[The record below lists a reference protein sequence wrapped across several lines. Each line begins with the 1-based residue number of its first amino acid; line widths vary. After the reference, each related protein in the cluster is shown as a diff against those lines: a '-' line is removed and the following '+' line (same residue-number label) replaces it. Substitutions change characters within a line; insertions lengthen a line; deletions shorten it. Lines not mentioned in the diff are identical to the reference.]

1 MRIPM
6 RHRMARLVG
15 AVGLIGALL
24 MPAAAGPV
32 TAQEDKTL
40 RVGTIQEFDSI
51 NPNLAYLV
59 SSYEAFILNYDLLVG
74 FGPDLE
80 YAPTGFA
87 TEWTQDGNTWT
98 FKIREGMLW
107 SDGQPATARDVAFTY
122 QYLLDSLDP
131 AYTGPWAPDGN
142 DLPGDGETEGDGAA
156 DNPLSLFGD
165 FLVSTIE
172 LQSVEAVDDTTVTM
186 TTAFPTSLI
195 LGAYIPILPEHIWG
209 EVTFASAA
217 TDFQTDPPVVGT
229 GPFQTVEWRRG
240 EYARFEKNP
249 NYWGEEPYLDEVI
262 FQFYANEDAMGQALR
277 AGTVDYIR
285 GVIPEQFQTFDDDPD
300 IVGVNGNGAGWTQLA
315 FNTYDKP
322 IEGGGAS
329 TSAVRDP
336 AFRAALDRAVD
347 RDVLVDQVLNGYGI
361 PGSTIV
367 APTIPTFRKEPANPR
382 PFDLTAAAAALD
394 AAGYVDSNGDGSR
407 EDKEGK
413 EINLRI
419 YFPDT
424 DSAYPKSAQFVAD
437 WWGQIG
443 IPVTIQSFDSDTLT
457 SLLYTPEAGGTADY
471 DIELWGWA
479 SGSDPDFL
487 LSIFTTSQIGVWSD
501 SNYSNPE
508 YDALYDQ
515 QKRAVDV
522 PARKAVIDQMQDM
535 IYDDAPYIIL
545 FYDNELHA
553 YRSDRFEGWT
563 LQPRDG
569 GVALFATGVE
579 TYLNLVPVGSTASPS
594 PDPGAATDAPGASSP
609 ATSAD
614 PNAPV
619 DGGSTSNSTLPLLLG
634 VAGLIVVVGVGLVL
648 MRRGRT
654 ATATDEDD
662 D

>member
-1 MRIPM
+1 MRSPL
-6 RHRMARLVG
+6 RVRTARVI
-15 AVGLIGALL
+15 AAATLIATLIL
-24 MPAAAGPV
+24 PAAVPA
-32 TAQEDKTL
+32 TAQEDRTL

-51 NPNLAYLV
+51 NPHLSYLV
-59 SSYEAFILNYDLLVG
+59 SSYEAMILNYDLLVG

-87 TEWTQDGNTWT
+87 TEWTQEGNTWT

-107 SDGQPATARDVAFTY
+107 SDGEPADASDVAFTY

-131 AYTGPWAPDGN
+131 EYTGPWAPDGN
-142 DLPGDGETEGDGAA
+142 DVPGDGETEGDGAA

-172 LQSVEAVDDTTVTM
+172 LQSVELVDATTVRL

-195 LGAYIPILPEHIWG
+195 LGAYIPVLPEHIWNS
-209 EVTFASAA
+209 VTFASAA
-217 TDFQTDPPVVGT
+217 TEFQTDPPVVGT
-229 GPFQTVEWRRG
+229 GPFQAVEWRRG
-240 EYARFEKNP
+240 EFARFEKNP
-249 NYWGEEPYLDEVI
+249 NYWGKEPFIDEVI
-262 FQFYANEDAMGQALR
+262 FQFYANEDAMGQALK
-277 AGTVDYIR
+277 AGSVDYIR
-285 GVIPEQFQTFDDDPD
+285 GVIPEQFQSFDDEPE

-315 FNTYDKP
+315 FNTYGTD

-329 TSAVRDP
+329 TTAVRDP

-347 RDVLVDQVLNGYGI
+347 RDVLVDQVLNGFGI
-361 PGSTIV
+361 AGSTIV
-367 APTIPTFRKEPANPR
+367 APTIPTFRKDPANPR
-382 PFDLTAAAAALD
+382 PFDLDAAAAALE

-471 DIELWGWA
+471 DVELWGWA
-479 SGSDPDFL
+479 SGADPDFL
-487 LSIFTTSQIGVWSD
+487 LSIFLTSQIGVWSD
-501 SNYSNPE
+501 SNYSNPA

-515 QKRAVDV
+515 QKKAATVEE
-522 PARKAVIDQMQDM
+522 RKAIIDQMQDM

-553 YRSDRFEGWT
+553 YRNDRFEGWT

-579 TYLNLVPVGSTASPS
+579 TYLNLVPVGTTPSAS
-594 PDPGAATDAPGASSP
+594 PDPAAP
-609 ATSAD
+609 SAD
-614 PNAPV
+614 PAASPAASAPTTPV
-619 DGGSTSNSTLPLLLG
+619 DEGDSTSSNLPILLG
-634 VAGLIVVVGVGLVL
+634 VGGLVIVLGVGLFAL
-648 MRRGRT
+648 RRGRT
-654 ATATDEDD
+654 TATDEDD